1 MHDDKLDVL
10 NVNVVFVVGGE
21 KSIDQE
27 KFGECVGAEVTIAQ
41 NIVLPASPTPVAL
54 APTTVSS
61 LTLDRERI
69 TVEPLLERL
78 QVTKKY
84 PSAPE
89 ELRRVGEVTS
99 CAHGNAGLVAGSV
112 AFVGYNMQFVYEI
125 DQPVVAFLKE
135 RCLAPTWPKPL
146 DWRFLGS
153 TTCNAIFQDGEGRQ
167 WTILMEPRKRDI
179 ESSKLFCDVNL
190 HFQKPHDFNQR
201 LFVANLQHL
210 WETSTSF
217 VKELTTK

>member
-21 KSIDQE
+21 KSIDRE
-27 KFGECVGAEVTIAQ
+27 KFGECVGAEVTVAQ
-41 NIVLPASPTPVAL
+41 NIVLPASPTPAAL
-54 APTTVSS
+54 APATVSS

-69 TVEPLLERL
+69 TVEPLPERL
-78 QVTKKY
+78 QVTKNY

-99 CAHGNAGLVAGSV
+99 CALRNAGLAAGAI
-112 AFVGYNMQFVYEI
+112 AFVGYNMRFVYET
-125 DQPVVAFLKE
+125 DEPVVALLKE

-146 DWRFLGS
+146 DWAFVGS
-153 TTCNAIFQDGEGRQ
+153 TTCNAIFRDGADRQ
-167 WTILMEPRKRDI
+167 WTILMEPRNRDV

-217 VKELTTK
+217 VRELTTK

>member
-10 NVNVVFVVGGE
+10 NVSVVFVVGGE

-27 KFGECVGAEVTIAQ
+27 KFGKCVGAEVTIAQ
-41 NIVLPASPTPVAL
+41 NIVLPASPTPAAL
-54 APTTVSS
+54 APTTVS

-78 QVTKKY
+78 EVTKMY

-99 CAHGNAGLVAGSV
+99 CALGNAGLVAGSV
-112 AFVGYNMQFVYEI
+112 ASVGYNMRFAYEI
-125 DQPVVAFLKE
+125 DQPVVALLKE

-146 DWRFLGS
+146 DWGVLGS
-153 TTCNAIFQDGEGRQ
+153 TTCNVLFRDVEGRQ
-167 WTILMEPRKRDI
+167 WTILMEPRNRDL